1 MDASEAGTILI
12 VDDNPRNLGL
22 LSDTLTGSGFEVAVA
37 VDGARALR
45 LAREGMPDLIL
56 LDVKMDGMDG
66 FETCRR
72 LKGDPATAAIPV
84 IFMTASTD
92 LSADRVKGL
101 NLGAVDYLAKPFL
114 DEELLARVRVHTKLR
129 KLTMRLA
136 AQVEERIAAEAA
148 LQRLTQE
155 LERRVGERTVALER
169 ALEGL
174 TQAQAQM
181 ATVIRAAQAVSGEI
195 VLDDVLDRL
204 MRLTLE
210 HAGARKCVLVLSRES
225 GLVIEASIT
234 SDPDTVVLGLST
246 PVGPGADLAVSL
258 VEEVASS
265 RQSVFVWDTGR
276 DARPEDA
283 RYLAGKGP
291 RSILCLAMMCQ
302 GELIGVLYI
311 EGDAAPEPLLA
322 TQLET
327 LGLLASQAAVAVKNA
342 LLYGHL
348 ADMTSELRRS
358 NERLETE
365 VARQTEELRQ
375 TNERL
380 QRELVERARAEE
392 ERARAEEE
400 RARAEEERA
409 ALQAEVID
417 AQSARLAELST
428 PLIPITDHIM
438 VMPLIGT
445 IDSARAEQ
453 ALEAAL
459 NGVQANRAKVVII
472 DVTGVTVL
480 DSAVASTLMSTA
492 TALRLLGSKTV
503 ITGIRAELA
512 QTLID
517 LGVDLGAVVTKGTL
531 QSGIGYALR
540 QAGDG
545 VAGLHVNGNS
555 ARNGG
560 AAGRRNGHY

>member
-37 VDGARALR
+37 VDGTRALR
-45 LAREGMPDLIL
+45 LAREGLPDLIL

-129 KLTMRLA
+129 RLTMHLA
-136 AQVEERIAAEAA
+136 AQVDERIAAEAA

-210 HAGARKCVLVLSRES
+210 HAGALKCVLVLSRES

-246 PVGPGADLAVSL
+246 PVDPGADLAVSL
-258 VEEVASS
+258 VEEVART

-392 ERARAEEE
+392 ERS
-400 RARAEEERA
+400 

-445 IDSARAEQ
+445 IDSARAQQ

-459 NGVQANRAKVVII
+459 NGVQTNRAKVVII

-560 AAGRRNGHY
+560 APGRRNGHY

>member
-129 KLTMRLA
+129 RLTMRLA
-136 AQVEERIAAEAA
+136 AQVDERIAAEAA

-234 SDPDTVVLGLST
+234 SEPDTVVLGLST
-246 PVGPGADLAVSL
+246 PVGPGADLAASL
-258 VEEVASS
+258 VEEVART

-283 RYLAGKGP
+283 QYLAGKGP

-375 TNERL
+375 ANERL
-380 QRELVERARAEE
+380 QRELV

-445 IDSARAEQ
+445 IDSARAQQ

-545 VAGLHVNGNS
+545 VAGLHESGNH
-555 ARNGG
+555 ARNN
-560 AAGRRNGHY
+560 AATGRRNGHY

>member
-66 FETCRR
+66 FETCRQ

-129 KLTMRLA
+129 RLTMHLA
-136 AQVEERIAAEAA
+136 AQVDERIAAEAA

-155 LERRVGERTVALER
+155 LERRVGERTVALES
-169 ALEGL
+169 ALAGL

-246 PVGPGADLAVSL
+246 PVGPGVDLAVSL
-258 VEEVASS
+258 VEEVARA
-265 RQSVFVWDTGR
+265 RQSIFVWDTSR
-276 DARPEDA
+276 DARPADA
-283 RYLAGKGP
+283 RYLAEKGP

-322 TQLET
+322 AQLET

-348 ADMTSELRRS
+348 AEMTSELRRS

-365 VARQTEELRQ
+365 VACQTEELRQ

-380 QRELVERARAEE
+380 QLELVERARAEG
-392 ERARAEEE
+392 E

-409 ALQAEVID
+409 ALQAEVIE

-445 IDSARAEQ
+445 IDSTRAQQ
-453 ALEAAL
+453 ALEVAL

-531 QSGIGYALR
+531 QSGIGYALQ

-545 VAGLHVNGNS
+545 RAGLHVNGTH
-555 ARNGG
+555 ARNGP
-560 AAGRRNGHY
+560 APGRRNGH

>member
-1 MDASEAGTILI
+1 MDASDAGTILI

-22 LSDTLTGSGFEVAVA
+22 LSDTLTDSGFEVAVA

-72 LKGDPATAAIPV
+72 LKSDPATAAIPV

-114 DEELLARVRVHTKLR
+114 DEELLARVQVHTKLR
-129 KLTMRLA
+129 KLTKHLA
-136 AQVEERIAAEAA
+136 AQVDERIAAEAA

-169 ALEGL
+169 ALDGL

-210 HAGARKCVLVLSRES
+210 HAGARKCVLVLARES

-234 SDPDTVVLGLST
+234 SDPDTVRLGLST
-246 PVGPGADLAVSL
+246 PVGPRADLAASL
-258 VEEVASS
+258 VEEVARA
-265 RQSVFVWDTGR
+265 RQSVFVWDTSR
-276 DARPEDA
+276 EARPADA
-283 RYLAGKGP
+283 RYLAQKGP
-291 RSILCLAMMCQ
+291 RSLLCLPMMCQ
-302 GELIGVLYI
+302 GELTGVLYI

-322 TQLET
+322 ARLET

-348 ADMTSELRRS
+348 AEMTSELRRS

-365 VARQTEELRQ
+365 VARQTEELRR

-380 QRELVERARAEE
+380 QLELAERARAEE
-392 ERARAEEE
+392 A
-400 RARAEEERA
+400 RA
-409 ALQAEVID
+409 ALQAEVIE

-445 IDSARAEQ
+445 IDSMRAQQ

-459 NGVQANRAKVVII
+459 NGVQTNRAKVVII

-492 TALRLLGSKTV
+492 AALRLLGSTTV
-503 ITGIRAELA
+503 ITGIRADLA

-531 QSGIGYALR
+531 QSGIGYALQ
-540 QAGDG
+540 QAGG
-545 VAGLHVNGNS
+545 GTPGLRVNGER
-555 ARNGG
+555 ARNGV
-560 AAGRRNGHY
+560 APGRRNGA

>member
-45 LAREGMPDLIL
+45 LAREGTPDLIL

-129 KLTMRLA
+129 KLTVRLA
-136 AQVEERIAAEAA
+136 AQVDERIAAEAA

-234 SDPDTVVLGLST
+234 SDPDTVVLGLSA

-258 VEEVASS
+258 VEEVART
-265 RQSVFVWDTGR
+265 RQSVFVWDTSR
-276 DARPEDA
+276 DARPADA
-283 RYLAGKGP
+283 RYLAGRGP

-322 TQLET
+322 AQLET

-400 RARAEEERA
+400 RA

-445 IDSARAEQ
+445 IDSARAQQ

-545 VAGLHVNGNS
+545 VAGLHESGKH
-555 ARNGG
+555 ARNG
-560 AAGRRNGHY
+560 AAPGRRSGHD

>member
-265 RQSVFVWDTGR
+265 RQSVFVWDTSR

-400 RARAEEERA
+400 RA

-459 NGVQANRAKVVII
+459 NGVQTNRAKVVII

-545 VAGLHVNGNS
+545 VAGLHVNGNN

>member
-1 MDASEAGTILI
+1 MMDASEAGTILI

-22 LSDTLTGSGFEVAVA
+22 LSDTLTDSGFEVAVA
-37 VDGARALR
+37 VDGVRALR
-45 LAREGMPDLIL
+45 LAKEGLPDLIL
-56 LDVKMDGMDG
+56 LDVKMEGIDG

-72 LKGDPATAAIPV
+72 LKSDPATSAIPV

-92 LSADRVKGL
+92 LSADRLKGL

-129 KLTMRLA
+129 KLTKSLA
-136 AQVEERIAAEAA
+136 AQVDERLAAESA

-155 LERRVGERTVALER
+155 LERRVGERTVELER
-169 ALEGL
+169 ALAGL

-195 VLDDVLDRL
+195 VLDDLLDQL

-210 HAGARKCVLVLSRES
+210 HADARKCVLVLSREP
-225 GLVIEASIT
+225 GLVIEALIT
-234 SDPDTVVLGLST
+234 RDPDTVRLGLST
-246 PVGPGADLAVSL
+246 PLQADADLAVSL
-258 VEEVASS
+258 VEEVA
-265 RQSVFVWDTGR
+265 RTRESVFLWDTR
-276 DARPEDA
+276 REARLADA
-283 RYLAGKGP
+283 RYLEGKEP
-291 RSILCLAMMCQ
+291 RSVLCLAMMYQ

-311 EGDAAPEPLLA
+311 EGDASREPLFA
-322 TQLET
+322 AQLET

-342 LLYGHL
+342 LLYANL
-348 ADMTSELRRS
+348 AEMASALRES
-358 NERLETE
+358 NEGLETE
-365 VARQTEELRQ
+365 VAHQTEELRR

-380 QRELVERARAEE
+380 QLELTERARAEG
-392 ERARAEEE
+392 A
-400 RARAEEERA
+400 RA
-409 ALQAEVID
+409 ALQEEVIQ
-417 AQSARLAELST
+417 AQHARLAELST

-445 IDSARAEQ
+445 IDAARAQQ

-459 NGVQANRAKVVII
+459 NGVQANRAQVVIL

-480 DSAVASTLMSTA
+480 DSAVACTLMSTA
-492 TALRLLGSKTV
+492 AALRLLGAKTV

-517 LGVDLGAVVTKGTL
+517 LGVDLSAVVTKGTL
-531 QSGIGYALR
+531 KSGIGYALK
-540 QAGDG
+540 QAG
-545 VAGLHVNGNS
+545 
-555 ARNGG
+555 GG
-560 AAGRRNGHY
+560 AAGLRADGEGARNGVAALRKNGH

>member
-1 MDASEAGTILI
+1 MMDSSEAGTILI

-22 LSDTLTGSGFEVAVA
+22 LSDTLTGSGFEVAAA
-37 VDGARALR
+37 VDGLRAIR
-45 LAREGMPDLIL
+45 LAKEGMPDLIL
-56 LDVKMDGMDG
+56 LDVKMDGIDG

-72 LKGDPATAAIPV
+72 LKSDPTTSAIPV

-92 LSADRVKGL
+92 LSSDRVKGL

-129 KLTMRLA
+129 KLTKSLA
-136 AQVEERIAAEAA
+136 AQVDERLAAESA
-148 LQRLTQE
+148 LQRLTHE
-155 LERRVGERTVALER
+155 LERRVAERTAQLER

-181 ATVIRAAQAVSGEI
+181 ATVIRAAQAVSGEM
-195 VLDDVLDRL
+195 VLDDLLDRL

-225 GLVIEASIT
+225 GLVIEASIAR
-234 SDPDTVVLGLST
+234 DPDTVRLGLST
-246 PVGPGADLAVSL
+246 PLQPDADLAVCV
-258 VEEVASS
+258 VEEVA
-265 RQSVFVWDTGR
+265 RTRESVLHWDTSR
-276 DARPEDA
+276 EAR
-283 RYLAGKGP
+283 LAGAPYLEGKP
-291 RSILCLAMMCQ
+291 PKSILSLAMLCQ

-311 EGDAAPEPLLA
+311 EGDATPEPLFA
-322 TQLET
+322 AQLET
-327 LGLLASQAAVAVKNA
+327 LGLLASQAAIAVKNA
-342 LLYGHL
+342 LLYAHL
-348 ADMTSELRRS
+348 AEMTSALRRS
-358 NERLETE
+358 NERLETD
-365 VARQTEELRQ
+365 VARQTEELRR

-380 QRELVERARAEE
+380 QLELTERARAEE
-392 ERARAEEE
+392 A
-400 RARAEEERA
+400 RA
-409 ALQAEVID
+409 ALQAEIIQTQD
-417 AQSARLAELST
+417 ARLAELST

-445 IDSARAEQ
+445 IDSPRAQQ

-459 NGVQANRAKVVII
+459 NGVQANRAQVVII

-492 TALRLLGSKTV
+492 AALRLLGAKTV

-517 LGVDLGAVVTKGTL
+517 LGVDLSAVVTRGTL
-531 QSGIGYALR
+531 KSGISYALK
-540 QAGDG
+540 QAG
-545 VAGLHVNGNS
+545 
-555 ARNGG
+555 GG
-560 AAGRRNGHY
+560 AQRL

>member
-129 KLTMRLA
+129 KLTMHLA
-136 AQVEERIAAEAA
+136 AQVDERIAAEAA

-155 LERRVGERTVALER
+155 LERRVGERTVALEG
-169 ALEGL
+169 ALAGL

-246 PVGPGADLAVSL
+246 PVGPGADLAASL
-258 VEEVASS
+258 VEEVARA
-265 RQSVFVWDTGR
+265 RQSIFVWDTSR
-276 DARPEDA
+276 DARPADA
-283 RYLAGKGP
+283 RYLAKKGP

-322 TQLET
+322 AQLET

-392 ERARAEEE
+392 ERA
-400 RARAEEERA
+400 
-409 ALQAEVID
+409 ALQAEVIE

-445 IDSARAEQ
+445 IDSTRAQQ

-531 QSGIGYALR
+531 QSGIGYALH

-545 VAGLHVNGNS
+545 GANLHVNGRQ
-555 ARNGG
+555 ARNGV
-560 AAGRRNGHY
+560 ALGRKNGH

>member
-1 MDASEAGTILI
+1 MI

-37 VDGARALR
+37 VDGVRAIR
-45 LAREGMPDLIL
+45 LAKEGMPDLIL
-56 LDVKMDGMDG
+56 LDVKMDGIDG

-72 LKGDPATAAIPV
+72 LKGDPSTSAIPV

-92 LSADRVKGL
+92 LSSDRVKGL

-129 KLTMRLA
+129 KLTKSLA
-136 AQVEERIAAEAA
+136 AQVEERLAAESA
-148 LQRLTQE
+148 LQQLTHD
-155 LERRVGERTVALER
+155 LERRVADRTAQLER
-169 ALEGL
+169 ALAGL

-181 ATVIRAAQAVSGEI
+181 ATVIRAAQAVSGEV
-195 VLDDVLDRL
+195 VLDGVLDRL
-204 MRLTLE
+204 LRITLE
-210 HAGARKCVLVLSRES
+210 HASAQRCVLVLSRAS
-225 GLVIEASIT
+225 GLVVEASIT
-234 SDPDTVVLGLST
+234 RDPDAVRLGLAT
-246 PVGPGADLAVSL
+246 PVRPDADLAVSV
-258 VEEVASS
+258 VEEVARTRGPVFLGDTS
-265 RQSVFVWDTGR
+265 RE
-276 DARPEDA
+276 ARLGSA
-283 RYLAGKGP
+283 RYLEGKAP
-291 RSILCLAMMCQ
+291 LSILGLAMMCQ

-311 EGDAAPEPLLA
+311 EGDATPEPLLPA
-322 TQLET
+322 QLET
-327 LGLLASQAAVAVKNA
+327 LGLLASQAAIAVKNA
-342 LLYGHL
+342 LLY
-348 ADMTSELRRS
+348 AQQAEMASALRRS

-365 VARQTEELRQ
+365 VARQTEELRR

-380 QRELVERARAEE
+380 EMELAERARAEE
-392 ERARAEEE
+392 A
-400 RARAEEERA
+400 RA
-409 ALQAEVID
+409 ALQAEIIQ
-417 AQSARLAELST
+417 AQDARLAELST

-445 IDSARAEQ
+445 IDSTRAQQ

-459 NGVQANRAKVVII
+459 NGVQANRAQVVIL

-480 DSAVASTLMSTA
+480 DSEVASTLMSTA
-492 TALRLLGSKTV
+492 AALRLLGARTV

-531 QSGIGYALR
+531 KSGIGYALK

-545 VAGLHVNGNS
+545 APRL
-555 ARNGG
+555 
-560 AAGRRNGHY
+560 

>member
-22 LSDTLTGSGFEVAVA
+22 LSDTLTDSGFEVAVA

-45 LAREGMPDLIL
+45 LAKEGMPDLIL

-66 FETCRR
+66 FETCRQ

-92 LSADRVKGL
+92 LSSDRVKGL
-101 NLGAVDYLAKPFL
+101 HLGAVDYLAKPFL
-114 DEELLARVRVHTKLR
+114 DEELLARVRVHTTMR

-136 AQVEERIAAEAA
+136 AQVDERIAAESA

-155 LERRVGERTVALER
+155 LERRVAERTVALES
-169 ALEGL
+169 ALAGL

-181 ATVIRAAQAVSGEI
+181 ATVIRAAQAVTGEI

-225 GLVIEASIT
+225 GLEIEASIT

-258 VEEVASS
+258 VEEVARA
-265 RQSVFVWDTGR
+265 RQSVFVWDTSR
-276 DARPEDA
+276 EARPADA
-283 RYLAGKGP
+283 RYLAEKGP

-322 TQLET
+322 AQLET

-342 LLYGHL
+342 LLYAHL
-348 ADMTSELRRS
+348 AEMTSELRRS

-365 VARQTEELRQ
+365 VARQTEELRR

-380 QRELVERARAEE
+380 QLELAERARAEE
-392 ERARAEEE
+392 A
-400 RARAEEERA
+400 RA
-409 ALQAEVID
+409 ALQAEVIE
-417 AQSARLAELST
+417 AQNARLAELST

-445 IDSARAEQ
+445 IDSTRAQQ

-459 NGVQANRAKVVII
+459 SGVQANRAKVVII

-492 TALRLLGSKTV
+492 AALRLLGSRTV

-531 QSGIGYALR
+531 QSGIGYALQ

-545 VAGLHVNGNS
+545 AVGLRVNGEH
-555 ARNGG
+555 ARNGERARNG
-560 AAGRRNGHY
+560 VVAPGRRNGH

>member
-129 KLTMRLA
+129 RLTMHLA
-136 AQVEERIAAEAA
+136 AQVDERIAAEAA

-234 SDPDTVVLGLST
+234 SEPDTVVLGLSK
-246 PVGPGADLAVSL
+246 PVGPGADLAASL
-258 VEEVASS
+258 VEEVARA
-265 RQSVFVWDTGR
+265 RQSIFVWDTSR

-322 TQLET
+322 AQLET

-380 QRELVERARAEE
+380 QRELV
-392 ERARAEEE
+392 E

-492 TALRLLGSKTV
+492 MALRLLGSKTV

-531 QSGIGYALR
+531 QSGIGYALQ

-545 VAGLHVNGNS
+545 VAGLHVNGKH
-555 ARNGG
+555 ARNG
-560 AAGRRNGHY
+560 AAPGRRNGH

>member
-265 RQSVFVWDTGR
+265 RQSVFVWDTSR

-380 QRELVERARAEE
+380 QRELV

>member
-129 KLTMRLA
+129 RLTMHLA
-136 AQVEERIAAEAA
+136 AQVDERIAAEAA

-234 SDPDTVVLGLST
+234 SEPDTVVLGLSK
-246 PVGPGADLAVSL
+246 PVGPGADLAASL
-258 VEEVASS
+258 VEEVARA
-265 RQSVFVWDTGR
+265 RQSIFVWDTSR

-322 TQLET
+322 AQLET

-380 QRELVERARAEE
+380 QRELV

-492 TALRLLGSKTV
+492 MALRLLGSKTV

-531 QSGIGYALR
+531 QSGIGYALQ

-545 VAGLHVNGNS
+545 VAGLHVNGKH

-560 AAGRRNGHY
+560 APGRRSGHD

>member
-45 LAREGMPDLIL
+45 LAREGLPDLIL

-136 AQVEERIAAEAA
+136 AQVDERIAAEAA

-234 SDPDTVVLGLST
+234 SEPDTVVLGLSA

-258 VEEVASS
+258 VEEVART

-322 TQLET
+322 AQLET

-380 QRELVERARAEE
+380 QRELV
-392 ERARAEEE
+392 E

-540 QAGDG
+540 QAGGG
-545 VAGLHVNGNS
+545 VAGLHESGKH
-555 ARNGG
+555 ARNG
-560 AAGRRNGHY
+560 AAPGRRSGH

>member
-129 KLTMRLA
+129 RLTMHLA
-136 AQVEERIAAEAA
+136 AQVDERIAAEAA

-155 LERRVGERTVALER
+155 LERRVGERTVALES
-169 ALEGL
+169 ALAGL

-225 GLVIEASIT
+225 GLELEASIT

-246 PVGPGADLAVSL
+246 PVGPGVDLAVSL
-258 VEEVASS
+258 VEEVARA
-265 RQSVFVWDTGR
+265 RQSIFVWDTSR
-276 DARPEDA
+276 DARPADA
-283 RYLAGKGP
+283 RYLAEKGP

-322 TQLET
+322 AQLET

-348 ADMTSELRRS
+348 AEMTSELRRS

-380 QRELVERARAEE
+380 QLELVERARAEG
-392 ERARAEEE
+392 
-400 RARAEEERA
+400 ERA
-409 ALQAEVID
+409 ALQAEVIE

-445 IDSARAEQ
+445 IDSTRAHQ
-453 ALEAAL
+453 ALEVAL

-531 QSGIGYALR
+531 QSGIGYALQ

-545 VAGLHVNGNS
+545 GAGLHVNGKH
-555 ARNGG
+555 ARNSP
-560 AAGRRNGHY
+560 APGRRNGH

>member
-129 KLTMRLA
+129 RLTMHLA
-136 AQVEERIAAEAA
+136 AQVDERIAAEAA

-234 SDPDTVVLGLST
+234 SEPDTVVLGLSK
-246 PVGPGADLAVSL
+246 PVGPGADLAASL
-258 VEEVASS
+258 VEEVARA
-265 RQSVFVWDTGR
+265 RQSIFVWDTSR

-322 TQLET
+322 AQLET

-380 QRELVERARAEE
+380 QRELV

-531 QSGIGYALR
+531 QSGIGYALQ
-540 QAGDG
+540 QAGGG
-545 VAGLHVNGNS
+545 VAGLHLNGKH

-560 AAGRRNGHY
+560 APGRRNGH

>member
-1 MDASEAGTILI
+1 MMDSSEAGTILI

-22 LSDTLTGSGFEVAVA
+22 LSDTLTGSGFEVAAA
-37 VDGARALR
+37 VDGMRAIR
-45 LAREGMPDLIL
+45 LAKEGMPDLIL
-56 LDVKMDGMDG
+56 LDVKMDGIDG

-72 LKGDPATAAIPV
+72 LKDDPTTSAIPV

-92 LSADRVKGL
+92 LSSDRVKGL

-129 KLTMRLA
+129 RLTKSLA
-136 AQVEERIAAEAA
+136 AQVDERLAAESA
-148 LQRLTQE
+148 LQRLTHE
-155 LERRVGERTVALER
+155 LERRVADRTAQLER

-195 VLDDVLDRL
+195 VLDDLLDRL

-225 GLVIEASIT
+225 GLVIEASIA
-234 SDPDTVVLGLST
+234 SDPDTVRLGLST
-246 PVGPGADLAVSL
+246 PLQPDADLAVCI
-258 VEEVASS
+258 VEEVA
-265 RQSVFVWDTGR
+265 RTRESVFHWDTSR
-276 DARPEDA
+276 EAR
-283 RYLAGKGP
+283 LAGAPYLEGKP
-291 RSILCLAMMCQ
+291 KSILALAMMCQ

-311 EGDAAPEPLLA
+311 EGDATPEPLFA
-322 TQLET
+322 AQLET
-327 LGLLASQAAVAVKNA
+327 LGLLASQAAIAVKNA
-342 LLYGHL
+342 LLYAHL
-348 ADMTSELRRS
+348 AEMTSALRRS

-365 VARQTEELRQ
+365 VARQTEELRR
-375 TNERL
+375 TNDRL
-380 QRELVERARAEE
+380 QLELTERARAED
-392 ERARAEEE
+392 A
-400 RARAEEERA
+400 RA
-409 ALQAEVID
+409 ALQAEIIQ
-417 AQSARLAELST
+417 AQDARLAELST

-445 IDSARAEQ
+445 IDSPRAQQ

-459 NGVQANRAKVVII
+459 NGVQANRAQVVII

-492 TALRLLGSKTV
+492 AALRLLGARTV

-517 LGVDLGAVVTKGTL
+517 LGVDLSAVVTKGTL
-531 QSGIGYALR
+531 KSGISYALK
-540 QAGDG
+540 QAG
-545 VAGLHVNGNS
+545 
-555 ARNGG
+555 GG
-560 AAGRRNGHY
+560 AQRL

>member
-129 KLTMRLA
+129 RLTMHLA
-136 AQVEERIAAEAA
+136 AQVDERIAAEAA

-234 SDPDTVVLGLST
+234 SEPDTVVLGLSK
-246 PVGPGADLAVSL
+246 PVGPGADLAASL
-258 VEEVASS
+258 VEEVARA
-265 RQSVFVWDTGR
+265 RQSIFVWDTSR

-322 TQLET
+322 AQLET

-380 QRELVERARAEE
+380 QRELV
-392 ERARAEEE
+392 E

-492 TALRLLGSKTV
+492 MALRLLGSKTV

-531 QSGIGYALR
+531 QSGIGYALQ

-545 VAGLHVNGNS
+545 VAGLHVNGKH

-560 AAGRRNGHY
+560 APGRRSGHD